1 MADEQLQDE
10 QPQDVAEVQ
19 PEVNEHPES
28 VDPDTAPVPSPISI
42 DSIHAAATAIAAIN
56 ARLDKIDPPKEG
68 NDAQA

>member
-1 MADEQLQDE
+1 MGDELIQDE
-10 QPQDVAEVQ
+10 QPQDVAEVK
-19 PEVNEHPES
+19 PEVTEKLES
-28 VDPDTAPVPSPISI
+28 VVPETAPVPSPTPI

>member
-1 MADEQLQDE
+1 MGDELMQDE
-10 QPQDVAEVQ
+10 QPQDVDEVQ
-19 PEVNEHPES
+19 PEVNEQPES
-28 VDPDTAPVPSPISI
+28 VAPETALVSSPAPI